1 MTEAPSTP
9 VDFDETEMNYELT
22 QLEDHVK
29 QLDRESLESIV
40 MSLSRRL
47 GIRFTESRRLASEV
61 QAWRDTTN
69 NQAEVIRELKK
80 RSLATLQMRVH
91 DWRKK
96 AYPDTRGIELQALG
110 VAEESGE
117 LCHAVLKYK
126 QGIRGYDFAKTH
138 DEVGDAIGDIIIY
151 AMGVADMLDISVE
164 EALYKTVDHV
174 INRNITQGSD
184 AGGGENGDKNV
195 SPDDARYDYDGEVD
209 GSLIVSPVSSW
220 VNAGFEDRPDD
231 AGCEAHGEVD
241 GPCDVLVTHTNVESM
256 TVVKYRKGDRVR
268 VIAGEHFVGQLGTV
282 HPAPGVDP
290 YFSATEL
297 FVMIDGKDSPWWFP
311 VEHLKHKDDHSDAP
325 LAKDLDEWYNG
336 PRHTDEPCH
345 TQPKGVDYAGHV
357 PATELHADGTECT
370 GQCREVDSP

>member
-47 GIRFTESRRLASEV
+47 GIRFTESRRLSQEA
-61 QAWRDTTN
+61 QAWRDTAN
-69 NQAEVIRELKK
+69 NQAEVIRELKA

-117 LCHAVLKYK
+117 LCHAVLKFK
-126 QGIRGYDFAKTH
+126 QGIRGYDFEKTH

-151 AMGVADMLDISVE
+151 AMGVADQLDISIE
-164 EALYKTVDHV
+164 EALYKTVEHV

-184 AGGGENGDKNV
+184 AGVSAFDHLPENHPAPITDVQINNLSVAKFAKGDRIRV
-195 SPDDARYDYDGEVD
+195 A
-209 GSLIVSPVSSW
+209 
-220 VNAGFEDRPDD
+220 DD
-231 AGCEAHGEVD
+231 AG
-241 GPCDVLVTHTNVESM
+241 M
-256 TVVKYRKGDRVR
+256 W
-268 VIAGEHFVGQLGTV
+268 AGRFGTV

-290 YFSATEL
+290 HHPRGQ
-297 FVMIDGKDSPWWFP
+297 VMVMLDGKDSPWSFDPTDLIKIEDIGAARIEVSNDPEDPMPKMYDKNNRLVFP
-311 VEHLKHKDDHSDAP
+311 PHNNE
-325 LAKDLDEWYNG
+325 
-336 PRHTDEPCH
+336 
-345 TQPKGVDYAGHV
+345 PKGVDYAGHV
-357 PATELHADGTECT
+357 PEHPEGPSGVGCFLPAGDNG
-370 GQCREVDSP
+370 